1 MSTKM
6 CMTRDINSYN
16 GFGLLPTQD
25 VQAGVLAANVI
36 QSITVPSNYQN
47 WIAIFSFS
55 PGSSC
60 WVAFNDTAAVPVG
73 GPIASPCV
81 LNPSARQ
88 VRAGD
93 TITIISADA
102 FSPTYSVEFQIIP
115 TYQN

>member
-1 MSTKM
+1 
-6 CMTRDINSYN
+6 MTRDINSYN

-25 VQAGVLAANVI
+25 VQAGVLVANVL

-55 PGSSC
+55 PGASC
-60 WVAFNDTAAVPVG
+60 WVSFNDTAAVPVG
-73 GPIASPCV
+73 GPVSSVSV

-88 VRAGD
+88 VKAGD

-102 FSPTYSVEFQIIP
+102 FSPTYSVEFQIIH